1 MQAPA
6 NDRLYRGTGRIIG
19 GVCCGIAERL
29 HVDTLW
35 VRIAFVALAFAQ
47 GIGLIIYAIL
57 WLVIPDAP
65 DAEGRARSGFDA
77 VTADLDRMWAE
88 VRGHPAPA
96 TSSAA
101 ATPGRDRS
109 ELFGVI
115 LLVIG
120 LVLLGNNT
128 GWVNWSVLW
137 PVVLIAIG
145 AFVLLR
151 NSMRKP

>member
-6 NDRLYRGTGRIIG
+6 SDRLYRGTGRIIG

-47 GIGLIIYAIL
+47 GIGLIIYAVL
-57 WLVIPDAP
+57 WLVMPDAP
-65 DAEGRARSGFDA
+65 DAQGQGRSGFHA
-77 VTADLDRMWAE
+77 VIADLDRMWAE
-88 VRGHPAPA
+88 VRGRPAPA
-96 TSSAA
+96 APTPPAA
-101 ATPGRDRS
+101 PASDRS
-109 ELFGVI
+109 ELLGAI

-120 LVLLGNNT
+120 LVLLSNNT
-128 GWVNWSVLW
+128 GLVNWSVLW